1 MNSGKKY
8 DVKTFALFGAFMGL
22 AIALII
28 TIVSILILPEIVK
41 EVADIF
47 AEGGIPTQDQ
57 IDSAEKICWI
67 IFWIINVVSW
77 VYFAISLF
85 LGLWLRHLSKKA
97 TQRKQLIA
105 IGIICLIFGEL
116 FLKIAGAMALSFTD
130 QQLSPSEEKSEPIEA
145 EVEEQ

>member
-77 VYFAISLF
+77 VYFAISFF
-85 LGLWLRHLSKKA
+85 LGLWLRHLSKKSHPEETTDRHRGHLPHLRGA
-97 TQRKQLIA
+97 LPKDRRGHGPLLHRPA
-105 IGIICLIFGEL
+105 A
-116 FLKIAGAMALSFTD
+116 IAGSR
-130 QQLSPSEEKSEPIEA
+130 
-145 EVEEQ
+145 